1 LTRVCT
7 ICSHA
12 AREEIDS
19 ALVRRTPYRDI
30 ALRYSVSK
38 DALSRHLNDHLADY
52 VQQALSE
59 YGMHK
64 GVKVLDKLT
73 ATLGRLDSFLD
84 EAEGNHDARE
94 FVMVAAE
101 LRRELDLL
109 AKLQGALAQ
118 EGAVNIYLSAEWIT
132 LRTAIIGALEPYPQV
147 REDVLAAI
155 AGVSGNGN
163 GGGQW

>member
-1 LTRVCT
+1 MTRVCT

-19 ALVRRTPYRDI
+19 ALVRRTPYRAI

-59 YGMHK
+59 YGVGK

-73 ATLGRLDSFLD
+73 ATLARLDSFLD

-94 FVMVAAE
+94 FVMVAGE
-101 LRRELDLL
+101 LRKELELL
-109 AKLQGALAQ
+109 AKLQGDLQQ
-118 EGAVNIYLSAEWIT
+118 EGTTNIYLNQEYIEART
-132 LRTAIIGALEPYPQV
+132 LIVQALEPYPDARDAV
-147 REDVLAAI
+147 VGALEYGA
-155 AGVSGNGN
+155 NGR
-163 GGGQW
+163 G